1 MVYSA
6 SGFSPHA
13 VCSPPAWQ
21 YVSEHAHLPA
31 ALNLEYERVLCP
43 CFLDAHNRY
52 AGAEYV
58 TGHEASPQL
67 HQKGLL
73 ERAQASFIQSSI
85 LGMLRK
91 LLLERDEP
99 AALLYCANAA
109 RELLAG
115 EVTSDQ
121 LVEGGFMKRATQ
133 RDLLRMAGMADKEP
147 TKEEAKDDKNLRTM
161 NVYSLAI
168 AEIQRTA
175 INGRATRVYR
185 LGEYVPFLAVNRS
198 GGAKGAKQF
207 ENVASPAEVIL
218 HGTPVDLKLLY
229 HNRLI
234 PALLGQVREASG
246 AATKSAAEP
255 DRRAS
260 RESLE
265 T

>member
-1 MVYSA
+1 MCNRHPKRDLIRGVRRRVA
-6 SGFSPHA
+6 AAEVAPPTFS
-13 VCSPPAWQ
+13 
-21 YVSEHAHLPA
+21 
-31 ALNLEYERVLCP
+31 
-43 CFLDAHNRY
+43 
-52 AGAEYV
+52 
-58 TGHEASPQL
+58 
-67 HQKGLL
+67 
-73 ERAQASFIQSSI
+73 
-85 LGMLRK
+85 LR
-91 LLLERDEP
+91 LV
-99 AALLYCANAA
+99 AA
-109 RELLAG
+109 RAAFLAVSWRVWSTRAELPSRRASLRRALARTACG
-115 EVTSDQ
+115 IWFVKALAACFGSSTLGAMPFAERRHPFFPS
-121 LVEGGFMKRATQ
+121 
-133 RDLLRMAGMADKEP
+133 LRVPWGTVDG

-198 GGAKGAKQF
+198 GGAKGAKQL

-246 AATKSAAEP
+246 AATKSAAEH